1 MEAGSAVYLTL
12 EQPVG
17 SGPLGEYILELLKR
31 DRIVVIKPTP
41 ELVER
46 LKYRGKEEPDE
57 GQVGGA

>member
-1 MEAGSAVYLTL
+1 MAAGSAVYLSL

-17 SGPLGEYILELLKR
+17 PGPLGEYILELLKR

-46 LKYRGKEEPDE
+46 LKYSGKEESDE